1 MFMLL
6 AVLGVIFTVLFGTLP
21 GAVYFGAAM
30 FYDYRFGFGFIVC
43 MFLNA
48 CCVMLSLD

>member
-1 MFMLL
+1 MTILL

-21 GAVYFGAAM
+21 GAVYFELLM
-30 FYDYRFGFGFIVC
+30 FYDHRLGLGFIAC

-48 CCVMLSLD
+48 CYVMLSSD

>member
-21 GAVYFGAAM
+21 GAVYFGAVM
-30 FYDYRFGFGFIVC
+30 FYDYRFGPIAILLL
-43 MFLNA
+43 FLNA
-48 CCVMLSLD
+48 CYVMLSSD